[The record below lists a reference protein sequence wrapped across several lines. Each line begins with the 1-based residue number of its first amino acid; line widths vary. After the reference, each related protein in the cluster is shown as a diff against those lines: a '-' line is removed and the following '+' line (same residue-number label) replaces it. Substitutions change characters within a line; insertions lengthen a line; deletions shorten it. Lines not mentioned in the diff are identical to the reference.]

1 MEKYKSILPLKFR
14 HPKAHHRQRGQF
26 ALLHTAGMSIIAI
39 WMGVF
44 LGGLTLWIAK
54 SGISGKKLEN
64 HD

>member
-1 MEKYKSILPLKFR
+1 
-14 HPKAHHRQRGQF
+14 
-26 ALLHTAGMSIIAI
+26 
-39 WMGVF
+39 MGVF